1 LYFGKS
7 PDSERAEIT
16 GKVEKQLTDILTGAG
31 YLKKGSEFKN
41 AFTEFIGNEN
51 FEERTDPDAKWID
64 KPVLHY
70 LIKKFK

>member
-1 LYFGKS
+1 
-7 PDSERAEIT
+7 
-16 GKVEKQLTDILTGAG
+16 LTDILTCAV
-31 YLKKGSEFKN
+31 YLKKGYEFKN
-41 AFTEFIGNEN
+41 AFTEFIGYEN